1 MERKIERNSCLVL
14 FLKYIVVVRKG
25 ELVKFID
32 LLTNDGETSVVVN
45 YYITYIIHCVVPLR
59 KELRWEIVLIWV

>member
-1 MERKIERNSCLVL
+1 MECKIERNSCLVL

-45 YYITYIIHCVVPLR
+45 YYITIYNTLGWR
-59 KELRWEIVLIWV
+59 NRYTRLT